1 MDFARILSLKHGI
14 RQTNTLT
21 RLKRLA
27 AKKKVEREFY
37 LEMVDAYELQMQ
49 LRVIR
54 QLSQIEEAKEPDDY
68 IYPEELSD
76 LEKRMLKDGFGVI
89 AKMQSLM
96 RTELKGP

>member
-1 MDFARILSLKHGI
+1 MSAR
-14 RQTNTLT
+14 
-21 RLKRLA
+21 
-27 AKKKVEREFY
+27 KKVDRDFY

-49 LRVIR
+49 LRVIH

-68 IYPEELSD
+68 IYPEQLSD

-96 RTELKGP
+96 RSELEGL